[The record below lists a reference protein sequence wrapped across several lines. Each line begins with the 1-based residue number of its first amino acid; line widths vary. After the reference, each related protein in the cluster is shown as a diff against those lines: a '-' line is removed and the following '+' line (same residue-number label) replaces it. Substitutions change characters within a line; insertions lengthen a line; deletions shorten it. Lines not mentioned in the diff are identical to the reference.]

1 MCQLDSREV
10 EVEAEAL
17 RPPVLV
23 HIGQLEQ
30 EGVVVAVVVEGEA
43 PPLQVLAL
51 EQQQGREWDDWC

>member
-1 MCQLDSREV
+1 M
-10 EVEAEAL
+10 EAEAL